1 MRGVAKAPAPADA
14 RDNEEEAPLGTG
26 RRADRRLDDG
36 DGIRGVLEPVV
47 LGHEAE
53 LHLESDGHAIRRT

>member
-1 MRGVAKAPAPADA
+1 VRGVTKAPTPADA
-14 RDNEEEAPLGTG
+14 RDNEEETPLGTG

-36 DGIRGVLEPVV
+36 DGVRGVLEAVV